1 MPFLFINFNNHLITN
16 TMKKITKILLNDEEM
31 PRHWYNIVADMPNKP
46 LPPLNP
52 ATRQPIG
59 PEALAAVFPMEL
71 IKQEVS
77 AERYIEIPDE
87 VLDLYRTYRPS
98 PLFRAVNLEKA
109 LGTKSKIYY
118 KYEGGN
124 YSGSHKA
131 NTAIAQAYY
140 NKQEG
145 VRRITTETGAGQW
158 GSAMSFACQHFGLEL
173 LVFMVRVSY
182 SQKPGRKLLMNV
194 YNAKVV
200 PSPSTMTVSG
210 RKVLELDPDS
220 PGSLGIAI
228 SEAMEIAAEDPY
240 TKYSLGSVL
249 NHVILHQTIIGQE
262 ALLQMAK
269 TDDYPDVVI
278 GCFGGGSNFSGIA
291 FPFLRENLVNG
302 RKTRLLTI
310 EPSSCPKL
318 TKGKFMYDFGD
329 SAGMTPL
336 LPMFTLGHNY
346 IPEKIHAGGLR
357 YHGAGALVSQLKKD
371 GFIEARAKMQRECF
385 EGGVLFAKTEGIL
398 PAPEST
404 YAIAGALDEA
414 RKADLEGVSKTILF
428 NLSGH
433 GHFDIS
439 AYEKYFENNL
449 PDHEMTMEE
458 VGTALAKLDFPD

>member
-1 MPFLFINFNNHLITN
+1 MEKF
-16 TMKKITKILLNDEEM
+16 KKIILSENEM
-31 PRHWYNIVADMPNKP
+31 PRQWYNIMADMPNKP
-46 LPPLNP
+46 LPPLHP
-52 ATRQPIG
+52 ATKQPVG
-59 PEALAAVFPMEL
+59 PEDLSAVFPMEL

-77 AERYIEIPDE
+77 TERYIEIPDE
-87 VLDLYRTYRPS
+87 VLDLYYNFRPS
-98 PLFRAVNLEKA
+98 PMYRATSLEKA
-109 LGTKSKIYY
+109 LGTKSRIYY

-140 NKQEG
+140 NKKEG

-158 GSAMSFACQHFGLEL
+158 GSAMSFACNHFGLEL

-182 SQKPGRKLLMNV
+182 DHKPGRKLLMNT

-200 PSPSTMTVSG
+200 PSPSTLTAAG
-210 RKVLELDPDS
+210 RKILEMDPDS

-228 SEAMEIAAEDPY
+228 SEAMEIAVQDPY

-262 ALLQMAK
+262 ALLQMEKAG
-269 TDDYPDVVI
+269 DYPDVVI

-291 FPFLRENLVNG
+291 FPFLRERLQNN

-318 TKGKFMYDFGD
+318 TKGKFTYDFGD
-329 SAGMTPL
+329 NAGMTPL
-336 LPMFTLGHNY
+336 LPMYTLGHNF
-346 IPEKIHAGGLR
+346 IPDKIHAGGLR
-357 YHGAGALVSQLKKD
+357 YHGAGVLVSQLLKD
-371 GFIEARAKMQRECF
+371 GFIEAKAKMQRECF
-385 EGGVLFAKTEGIL
+385 EGAVLFAKTEGIL
-398 PAPEST
+398 PAPESS

-414 RKADLEGVSKTILF
+414 RRADLEGVSKTILF

-449 PDHEMTMEE
+449 PDHELTAAE
-458 VGTALAKLDFPD
+458 VEDAVSKIDVGV

>member
-1 MPFLFINFNNHLITN
+1 MPFLFGNSKNHLIIIK
-16 TMKKITKILLNDEEM
+16 MKKTTKILLSEKEM
-31 PRHWYNIVADMPNKP
+31 PRHWYNVVADMPNKP
-46 LPPLNP
+46 MPPLNP

-59 PEALAAVFPMEL
+59 PEALASVFPMEL

-77 AERYIEIPDE
+77 TERYIEIPDE
-87 VLDLYRTYRPS
+87 VLDLYKTYRPS

-158 GSAMSFACQHFGLEL
+158 GCAMSYACAHFGLEL
-173 LVFMVRVSY
+173 LVFMVKVSY
-182 SQKPGRKLLMNV
+182 NQKPGRKLLMNV
-194 YNAKVV
+194 YNAKVI

-210 RKVLELDPDS
+210 RKVLEIDPDS

-262 ALLQMAK
+262 AVLQMAK

-302 RKTRLLTI
+302 KKTRLLTI

-329 SAGMTPL
+329 QAGMTPL
-336 LPMFTLGHNY
+336 LPMYTLGHNFM
-346 IPEKIHAGGLR
+346 PEKIHAGGLR
-357 YHGAGALVSQLKKD
+357 YHGAGSLVSQLKKD
-371 GFIEARAKMQRECF
+371 GLVEAKAKMQRECF
-385 EGGVLFAKTEGIL
+385 EAGVLFARTEGIL

-404 YAIAGALDEA
+404 YAIAGALDET
-414 RKADLEGVSKTILF
+414 RKADIEGVSKTILF

-449 PDHEMTMEE
+449 PDHELTNAE
-458 VGTALAKLDFPD
+458 VEHAISKIEFPA

>member
-1 MPFLFINFNNHLITN
+1 
-16 TMKKITKILLNDEEM
+16 MKKNNKILLSEKEM
-31 PRHWYNIVADMPNKP
+31 PRQWYNVVADMPNKP
-46 LPPLNP
+46 MPPLNP
-52 ATRQPIG
+52 ATREPIS
-59 PEALAAVFPMEL
+59 PDALSAVFPMEI

-77 AERYIEIPDE
+77 QERYIDIPEE

-98 PLFRAVNLEKA
+98 PLFRAYGLEKA
-109 LGTKSKIYY
+109 IGTKSKIFY

-131 NTAIAQAYY
+131 NSAIPQAYY
-140 NKQEG
+140 NKKEG
-145 VRRITTETGAGQW
+145 IKRLTTETGAGQW
-158 GSAMSFACQHFGLEL
+158 GSAISFAAHHFGLEM
-173 LVFMVRVSY
+173 LVFMVKVSY
-182 SQKPGRKLLMNV
+182 SQKPGRKLLMNS
-194 YNAKVV
+194 YNAKVI
-200 PSPSTMTVSG
+200 PSPSPMTAAG
-210 RKVLELDPDS
+210 RAILEKDPDS

-228 SEAMEIAAEDPY
+228 SEAMEIAAQDPY

-262 ALLQMAK
+262 ALLQMEKAG
-269 TDDYPDVVI
+269 DYPDVVL

-291 FPFLRENLVNG
+291 FPFLRENFTKG
-302 RKTRLLTI
+302 RKTRLVAV
-310 EPSSCPKL
+310 EPASCPKL

-336 LPMFTLGHNY
+336 LPMYTLGHDF

-357 YHGAGALVSQLKKD
+357 YHGAGVIVSQLLKD
-371 GFIEARAKMQRECF
+371 KFIEAKAKLQRECF
-385 EGGVLFAKTEGIL
+385 EGGVLFARAEGIL

-414 RKADLEGVSKTILF
+414 RRADIEGVSKNILF

-439 AYEKYFENNL
+439 AYEKFFEGNL
-449 PDHEMTMEE
+449 PDHEMTNKE
-458 VGTALAKLDFPD
+458 VEDAIGKIKFS

>member
-1 MPFLFINFNNHLITN
+1 
-16 TMKKITKILLNDEEM
+16 MKKNSRISLSDKEM
-31 PRHWYNIVADMPNKP
+31 PRQWYNIAADMPNKP
-46 LPPLNP
+46 LPPLDP
-52 ATRQPIG
+52 RTRQPIG

-77 AERYIEIPDE
+77 TEKYIDIPEE

-98 PLFRAVNLEKA
+98 PMFRAYSLEKA
-109 LGTKSKIYY
+109 LGTRSKIYY

-140 NKQEG
+140 NKKEG
-145 VRRITTETGAGQW
+145 IKRITTETGAGQW
-158 GSAMSFACQHFGLEL
+158 GCAMSYACNHFGLEL
-173 LVFMVRVSY
+173 LVFMVKVSY
-182 SQKPGRKLLMNV
+182 NQKPGRKIMMNS

-200 PSPSTMTVSG
+200 PSPSTLTEAG
-210 RKVLELDPDS
+210 RKVLEMYPDS

-228 SEAMEIAAEDPY
+228 SEAMEIAVQDPY

-262 ALLQMAK
+262 ALLQMSK

-302 RKTRLLTI
+302 KKTRLLAI

-329 SAGMTPL
+329 SSGFTPL
-336 LPMFTLGHNY
+336 LPMYTLGHNY

-357 YHGAGALVSQLKKD
+357 YHGAGTLVSQLKKD
-371 GFIEARAKMQRECF
+371 GLVEAKAKMQRECF
-385 EGGVLFAKTEGIL
+385 ESAVLFAKTEGIL
-398 PAPEST
+398 PAPESS

-414 RKADLEGVSKTILF
+414 RKADIEGTPKTILF

-439 AYEKYFENNL
+439 AYEKYYENNL
-449 PDHEMTMEE
+449 PDHELSDDE
-458 VGTALAKLDFPD
+458 VDKALSQLNYPD

>member
-1 MPFLFINFNNHLITN
+1 
-16 TMKKITKILLNDEEM
+16 MKKISKILLTDKEM
-31 PRHWYNIVADMPNKP
+31 PRQWYNIAADMPNKP
-46 LPPLNP
+46 LPPLDP
-52 ATRQPIG
+52 KTRQPIS
-59 PEALAAVFPMEL
+59 PDALAAVFPMEL

-77 AERYIEIPDE
+77 TERYIDIPEE

-98 PLFRAVNLEKA
+98 PMFRAYNLEKA
-109 LGTKSKIYY
+109 LGTRSKIYY

-140 NKQEG
+140 NKKEG
-145 VRRITTETGAGQW
+145 IKRITTETGAGQW
-158 GSAMSFACQHFGLEL
+158 GCAMSYACNHFGLEL
-173 LVFMVRVSY
+173 LVFMVKVSY
-182 SQKPGRKLLMNV
+182 NQKPGRKIMMNS

-200 PSPSTMTVSG
+200 ASPSTLTEAG
-210 RKVLELDPDS
+210 RKVLEMYPDS

-228 SEAMEIAAEDPY
+228 SEAMEIAVQDPY

-262 ALLQMAK
+262 ALIQMSK

-302 RKTRLLTI
+302 KKTRLLAI

-329 SAGMTPL
+329 SSGFTPL
-336 LPMFTLGHNY
+336 LPMYTLGHNY

-357 YHGAGALVSQLKKD
+357 YHGAGTLVSQLKKD
-371 GFIEARAKMQRECF
+371 GLVEAKAKMQRECF
-385 EGGVLFAKTEGIL
+385 EGAILFAKTEGIL
-398 PAPEST
+398 PAPESS

-414 RKADLEGVSKTILF
+414 RKADIEGTPKTILF

-433 GHFDIS
+433 GHFDVS
-439 AYEKYFENNL
+439 AYEKYYENNL
-449 PDHEMTMEE
+449 PDHELTDEE
-458 VGTALAKLDFPD
+458 VDKSLSQINFPD

>member
-1 MPFLFINFNNHLITN
+1 
-16 TMKKITKILLNDEEM
+16 MKKIKRILLSESEM
-31 PRHWYNIVADMPNKP
+31 PRQWYNIMADMPNKP

-52 ATRQPIG
+52 ATGKPAG
-59 PEALAAVFPMEL
+59 PGDLAAIFPMEL

-77 AERYIEIPDE
+77 TERYIDIPDE

-98 PLFRAVNLEKA
+98 PLFRAINLEKE

-140 NKQEG
+140 NKKEG

-158 GSAMSFACQHFGLEL
+158 GSAMSFACHHFGLEL

-182 SQKPGRKLLMNV
+182 TQKPGRKLLMNA
-194 YNAKVV
+194 YNARVI
-200 PSPSTMTVSG
+200 PSPSTLTVAG
-210 RKVLELDPDS
+210 RKALELDPES

-228 SEAMEIAAEDPY
+228 SEAMEIAVQDPY

-262 ALLQMAK
+262 ALLQMEKAGH
-269 TDDYPDVVI
+269 YPDVVI

-291 FPFLRENLVNG
+291 FPFLREKLLNKKDV
-302 RKTRLLTI
+302 RLLTV
-310 EPSSCPKL
+310 EPASCPKL

-329 SAGMTPL
+329 TAGMTPL
-336 LPMFTLGHNY
+336 LPMYTLGHNFM
-346 IPEKIHAGGLR
+346 PEKIHAGGLR
-357 YHGAGALVSQLKKD
+357 YHGAGVLVSQLLKD
-371 GFIEARAKMQRECF
+371 GFIEAKAKLQRECF
-385 EGGVLFAKTEGIL
+385 EAGVLFAGAEGIL
-398 PAPEST
+398 PAPESN

-414 RKADLEGVSKTILF
+414 RKADLEGVSRTILF

-433 GHFDIS
+433 GHLDIS

-449 PDHEMTMEE
+449 PDHELTNAE
-458 VGTALAKLDFPD
+458 VEASLAKIDL

>member
-1 MPFLFINFNNHLITN
+1 
-16 TMKKITKILLNDEEM
+16 MKKNSKILLSDDEM
-31 PRHWYNIVADMPNKP
+31 PRQWYNIVADMPNKP
-46 LPPLNP
+46 MPPLNP
-52 ATRQPIG
+52 ATKQPVG
-59 PEALAAVFPMEL
+59 PEDLAAVFPMEL

-77 AERYIEIPDE
+77 TERYIDIPEE
-87 VLDLYRTYRPS
+87 VLDLYSAFRPS
-98 PLFRAVNLEKA
+98 PMFRAFNLEKT

-131 NTAIAQAYY
+131 NTALPQAYY
-140 NKQEG
+140 NKMEG
-145 VRRITTETGAGQW
+145 IKRITTETGAGQW
-158 GSAMSFACQHFGLEL
+158 GSAMSFACHHFGLEL
-173 LVFMVRVSY
+173 LVFMVKVSY
-182 SQKPGRKLLMNV
+182 NQKPGRKLLMNT

-200 PSPSTMTVSG
+200 ASPSTMTVAG

-228 SEAMEIAAEDPY
+228 SEAMEVAVQDPY
-240 TKYSLGSVL
+240 TKYALGSVL

-262 ALLQMAK
+262 ALLQMEKAG
-269 TDDYPDVVI
+269 DYPDVVI

-291 FPFLRENLVNG
+291 FPFLREKLLHGKNIRLVAV
-302 RKTRLLTI
+302 
-310 EPSSCPKL
+310 EPASCPKL

-336 LPMFTLGHNY
+336 LPMYTLGHNFM
-346 IPEKIHAGGLR
+346 PEKIHAGGLR
-357 YHGAGALVSQLKKD
+357 YHGAGVIVSQLLKD
-371 GFIEARAKMQRECF
+371 GFIEAKAKMQRECF
-385 EGGVLFAKTEGIL
+385 EAGVLFARTEGIL

-414 RKADLEGVSKTILF
+414 RKADMEGVSRTILF

-449 PDHEMTMEE
+449 PDHELT
-458 VGTALAKLDFPD
+458 TAEIEDALSKINIPV

>member
-1 MPFLFINFNNHLITN
+1 
-16 TMKKITKILLNDEEM
+16 MKKNIKILLSEKEM
-31 PRHWYNIVADMPNKP
+31 PRQWYNIMADMPNKP

-52 ATRQPIG
+52 ATKKPVG
-59 PEALAAVFPMEL
+59 PEDLAAVFPMEL

-77 AERYIEIPDE
+77 TERYIDIPEE
-87 VLDLYRTYRPS
+87 VLDLYMTYRSS
-98 PLFRAVNLEKA
+98 PLFRAYNLEKA

-131 NTAIAQAYY
+131 NTAIPQAYY
-140 NKQEG
+140 NKMEG
-145 VRRITTETGAGQW
+145 IKRITTETGAGQW
-158 GSAMSFACQHFGLEL
+158 GSAMAFACHHFGLEL

-182 SQKPGRKLLMNV
+182 DQKPGRKLLMNT

-200 PSPSTMTVSG
+200 ASPSTMTVAG
-210 RKVLELDPDS
+210 RKVLELDPNS

-228 SEAMEIAAEDPY
+228 SEAMEVAVQDPY

-262 ALLQMAK
+262 AILQMEKAG
-269 TDDYPDVVI
+269 DYPDVVV

-291 FPFLRENLVNG
+291 FPFLREKLLHKKNI
-302 RKTRLLTI
+302 RLMTV
-310 EPSSCPKL
+310 EPASCPKL

-336 LPMFTLGHNY
+336 LPMYTLGHDF
-346 IPEKIHAGGLR
+346 IPAKIHAGGLR
-357 YHGAGALVSQLKKD
+357 YHGAGVLVSQLLKD
-371 GFIEARAKMQRECF
+371 GFIEAKAKMQRECF
-385 EGGVLFAKTEGIL
+385 EAGVQFARAEGIL

-449 PDHEMTMEE
+449 PDHEMTTAE
-458 VGTALAKLDFPD
+458 VDEAIAKINIPA

>member
-1 MPFLFINFNNHLITN
+1 MEKLR
-16 TMKKITKILLNDEEM
+16 KIILTEKEM
-31 PRHWYNIVADMPNKP
+31 PRQWYNIMADMPNKP

-52 ATRQPIG
+52 ATRQPVG
-59 PEALAAVFPMEL
+59 PEDLAAVFPMEL

-77 AERYIEIPDE
+77 TERYIDIPDE
-87 VLDLYRTYRPS
+87 VLDLYYTYRPS
-98 PLFRAVNLEKA
+98 PLFRAVELEKA

-131 NTAIAQAYY
+131 NTAIPQAYY
-140 NKQEG
+140 NKKEG

-158 GSAMSFACQHFGLEL
+158 GSAMSFACNHFGLEL
-173 LVFMVRVSY
+173 LVFMVKVSY
-182 SQKPGRKLLMNV
+182 NQKPGRKLLMNA
-194 YNAKVV
+194 YNARVV
-200 PSPSTMTVSG
+200 PSPSTMTQAG
-210 RKVLELDPDS
+210 QKVLALDPDS

-228 SEAMEIAAEDPY
+228 SEAMEMAVQDPY
-240 TKYSLGSVL
+240 TKYALGSVL

-262 ALLQMAK
+262 ALIQMGK
-269 TDDYPDVVI
+269 TNDYPDVVI

-302 RKTRLLTI
+302 KHTRLLTV
-310 EPSSCPKL
+310 EPASCPKL

-336 LPMFTLGHNY
+336 LPMYTLGHNF

-357 YHGAGALVSQLKKD
+357 YHGAGVLVSQLLKD
-371 GFIEARAKMQRECF
+371 GFIEAKAKLQRECF
-385 EGGVLFAKTEGIL
+385 EAGVLFARTEGIL
-398 PAPEST
+398 PAPEAN
-404 YAIAGALDEA
+404 YAIAAALDEA

-439 AYEKYFENNL
+439 AYEKFFEGNL
-449 PDHEMTMEE
+449 PDHELSVAEIEDALSKIDLPVTM
-458 VGTALAKLDFPD
+458 

>member
-1 MPFLFINFNNHLITN
+1 
-16 TMKKITKILLNDEEM
+16 MKKVKKIILSEREM
-31 PRHWYNIVADMPNKP
+31 PKQWYNIMADMPNKP
-46 LPPLNP
+46 LPPLHP
-52 ATRQPIG
+52 GTKQPIG

-71 IKQEVS
+71 IRQEVS
-77 AERYIEIPDE
+77 TERYIDIPEE
-87 VLDLYRTYRPS
+87 VLDLYYTYRPS
-98 PLFRAVNLEKA
+98 PLFRATNLEKA

-131 NTAIAQAYY
+131 NTAIPQAYY
-140 NKQEG
+140 NKMEG
-145 VRRITTETGAGQW
+145 IKRITTETGAGQW
-158 GSAMSFACQHFGLEL
+158 GSAMSFACHHFGIEL
-173 LVFMVRVSY
+173 LVFMVKVSY
-182 SQKPGRKLLMNV
+182 NQKPGRKLLMNT

-200 PSPSTMTVSG
+200 ASPSTMTESG
-210 RKVLELDPDS
+210 RKILEMDPNS

-228 SEAMEIAAEDPY
+228 SEAMEIAAQDPY
-240 TKYSLGSVL
+240 TKYALGSVL

-262 ALLQMAK
+262 ALIQMEKAG
-269 TDDYPDVVI
+269 DYPDVVI

-291 FPFLRENLVNG
+291 FPFIRENIING
-302 RKTRLLTI
+302 KKTRFLTI

-318 TKGKFMYDFGD
+318 TKGKFTYDFGD

-336 LPMFTLGHNY
+336 LPMYTLGHNF
-346 IPEKIHAGGLR
+346 IPDKIHAGGLR
-357 YHGAGALVSQLKKD
+357 YHGAGVLVSQLLKD

-385 EGGVLFAKTEGIL
+385 EAGVAFARSEGTL

-449 PDHEMTMEE
+449 PDHALTDAE
-458 VGTALAKLDFPD
+458 VEKAISEIGITV

>member
-1 MPFLFINFNNHLITN
+1 
-16 TMKKITKILLNDEEM
+16 MKKITKILLSDDEM
-31 PRHWYNIVADMPNKP
+31 PRQWYNIMADMPNKP
-46 LPPLNP
+46 MPPLNP
-52 ATRQPIG
+52 ATKKPVG
-59 PEALAAVFPMEL
+59 PEDLAAVFPMEL

-77 AERYIEIPDE
+77 TERYIDIPEE
-87 VLDLYRTYRPS
+87 VIDLYLTYRPS
-98 PLFRAVNLEKA
+98 PVFRANNLEKA

-131 NTAIAQAYY
+131 NTAIPQAYY
-140 NKQEG
+140 NKMEG
-145 VRRITTETGAGQW
+145 IKRITTETGAGQW
-158 GSAMSFACQHFGLEL
+158 GSAMSFACHHFGLEL
-173 LVFMVRVSY
+173 LVFMVKVSY
-182 SQKPGRKLLMNV
+182 NQKPGRKLLMNT

-200 PSPSTMTVSG
+200 ASPSTMTVAG
-210 RKVLELDPDS
+210 RRILELDPDS

-228 SEAMEIAAEDPY
+228 SEAMEVAVQDPY

-249 NHVILHQTIIGQE
+249 NHVLLHQTIIGQE
-262 ALLQMAK
+262 ALLQMEKAG
-269 TDDYPDVVI
+269 DYPDVVI

-291 FPFLRENLVNG
+291 FPFLRENLING
-302 RKTRLLTI
+302 KKTRLLTV

-318 TKGKFMYDFGD
+318 SRGKFMYDFGD

-336 LPMFTLGHNY
+336 LPMYTLGHNY

-357 YHGAGALVSQLKKD
+357 YHGAGVLPSQLLKD
-371 GFIEARAKMQRECF
+371 GLIEVKAKMQRECF
-385 EGGVLFAKTEGIL
+385 EAGVTFARAEGIL

-449 PDHEMTMEE
+449 PDHELT
-458 VGTALAKLDFPD
+458 TAEIEDAISKINIPV

>member
-1 MPFLFINFNNHLITN
+1 MEKF
-16 TMKKITKILLNDEEM
+16 KKIILSENEM
-31 PRHWYNIVADMPNKP
+31 PRQWYNIMADMPNKP
-46 LPPLNP
+46 LPPLHP
-52 ATRQPIG
+52 ATKQPVG
-59 PEALAAVFPMEL
+59 PEDLSAVFPMEL

-77 AERYIEIPDE
+77 TERYIEIPDE
-87 VLDLYRTYRPS
+87 VLDLYYNFRPS
-98 PLFRAVNLEKA
+98 PMYRATSLEKA
-109 LGTKSKIYY
+109 LGTKSRIYY

-140 NKQEG
+140 NKKEG

-158 GSAMSFACQHFGLEL
+158 GSAMSFACNHFGLEL

-182 SQKPGRKLLMNV
+182 DHKPGRKLLMNT

-200 PSPSTMTVSG
+200 PSPSTLTAAG
-210 RKVLELDPDS
+210 RKILEMDPSS

-228 SEAMEIAAEDPY
+228 SEAMEIAVQDPY

-262 ALLQMAK
+262 ALLQMEKAG
-269 TDDYPDVVI
+269 DYPDVVI

-291 FPFLRENLVNG
+291 FPFLRERLQNNK
-302 RKTRLLTI
+302 KTRLLTI

-318 TKGKFMYDFGD
+318 TKGKFTYDFGD
-329 SAGMTPL
+329 NAGMTPL
-336 LPMFTLGHNY
+336 LPMYTLGHNF
-346 IPEKIHAGGLR
+346 IPDKIHAGGLR
-357 YHGAGALVSQLKKD
+357 YHGAGVLVSQLLKD
-371 GFIEARAKMQRECF
+371 GFIEAKAKMQRECF
-385 EGGVLFAKTEGIL
+385 EGAVLFAKTEGIL
-398 PAPEST
+398 PAPESS

-414 RKADLEGVSKTILF
+414 RRADLEGVSKTILF

-449 PDHEMTMEE
+449 PDHELTAAE
-458 VGTALAKLDFPD
+458 VEDAVSKIDVGV

>member
-1 MPFLFINFNNHLITN
+1 
-16 TMKKITKILLNDEEM
+16 MKKNSKILLTDKEM
-31 PRHWYNIVADMPNKP
+31 PRQWYNIAADMPNKP
-46 LPPLNP
+46 LPPLDP
-52 ATRQPIG
+52 KTRQPIG

-77 AERYIEIPDE
+77 TERYIDIPEE
-87 VLDLYRTYRPS
+87 VADLYRTYRPS
-98 PLFRAVNLEKA
+98 PMFRAYNLEKA
-109 LGTKSKIYY
+109 LGTRSKIYY

-140 NKQEG
+140 NKKEG
-145 VRRITTETGAGQW
+145 IKRITTETGAGQW
-158 GSAMSFACQHFGLEL
+158 GCAMSYACNHFGLEL
-173 LVFMVRVSY
+173 LVFMVKVSY
-182 SQKPGRKLLMNV
+182 NQKPGRKIMMNS

-200 PSPSTMTVSG
+200 ASPSTLTEAG
-210 RKVLELDPDS
+210 RRVLEMYPDS

-228 SEAMEIAAEDPY
+228 SEAMEIAVQDPY

-262 ALLQMAK
+262 ALIQMSK

-302 RKTRLLTI
+302 KKTRLLAI

-329 SAGMTPL
+329 SAGFTSL
-336 LPMFTLGHNY
+336 LPMYTLGHNY

-357 YHGAGALVSQLKKD
+357 YHGAGTLVSQLKKD
-371 GFIEARAKMQRECF
+371 GLVEAKAKMQRECF
-385 EGGVLFAKTEGIL
+385 EAAVLFARTEGIL
-398 PAPEST
+398 PAPESS

-414 RKADLEGVSKTILF
+414 RIADIEGTPKTILF

-433 GHFDIS
+433 GHFDVS
-439 AYEKYFENNL
+439 AYEKYYENNL
-449 PDHEMTMEE
+449 PDHELTDEE
-458 VGTALAKLDFPD
+458 VDKSLSQLNFPD